1 MEPNRND
8 GPAVR
13 TIGKDGQL
21 HVVPYT
27 VPEKPSAAKLV
38 ADKLHVPY
46 QEGGDNGALTAE
58 QAGAVGG
65 HLGGPMVAKLV
76 ALARQELA
84 NGHVERLLQTQKATP
99 PSR

>member
-1 MEPNRND
+1 MD
-8 GPAVR
+8 GGASVR

-27 VPEKPSAAKLV
+27 VPEKPSAAKLI

-46 QEGGDNGALTAE
+46 QEGGDHGALTAA
-58 QAGAVGG
+58 QAGTIGG
-65 HLGGPMVAKLV
+65 HLGGPMVSKLV

-84 NGHVERLLQTQKATP
+84 HGHVERLLQTQKATP